1 MRLHDLHSA
10 GRQTQEL
17 HGDPA
22 PNALF
27 IEARSLRSGYPT
39 PVSAERYGDDEMN
52 PHDKSELGSRLK
64 RIAGQVGGIHR
75 MLEEDR
81 SLLEVLTQLSAVR
94 AALGSVTNIVMASH
108 VEGRDRGVGQRQRP
122 RTSRPGQR
130 VGAVVRETDPRI
142 MNESEP
148 SARASAVTP

>member
-1 MRLHDLHSA
+1 
-10 GRQTQEL
+10 
-17 HGDPA
+17 
-22 PNALF
+22 
-27 IEARSLRSGYPT
+27 
-39 PVSAERYGDDEMN
+39 MN

-108 VEGRDRGVGQRQRP
+108 VEGRATEVLASDSP
-122 RTSRPGQR
+122 RERRDLVSEL
-130 VGAVVRETDPRI
+130 VRLFEKRTR
-142 MNESEP
+142 ES
-148 SARASAVTP
+148 